1 MNIIKIIVFCIAISS
16 LTNCASSY
24 KMIQPKSINYVSSN
38 ENSNVELQYKYE
50 LLHKKYT
57 KKELKKGIKLVAI
70 KIINNSNKDLIFGKD
85 IVLTYENDSEIYLV
99 ENKQVYKLLKQS
111 PLSYLWY
118 LLLTPTNLF
127 TTETNSS
134 GIQETT
140 SSTPIGLLLGPGLA
154 VGNMVAADAAN
165 KKFKTELLDYNIKGT
180 VIAKGETQYGL
191 IGIQTNSY
199 DSIKLKVN

>member
-1 MNIIKIIVFCIAISS
+1 M
-16 LTNCASSY
+16 
-24 KMIQPKSINYVSSN
+24 
-38 ENSNVELQYKYE
+38 
-50 LLHKKYT
+50 
-57 KKELKKGIKLVAI
+57 
-70 KIINNSNKDLIFGKD
+70 
-85 IVLTYENDSEIYLV
+85 TYENDSEIYLV

-134 GIQETT
+134 GIEETT
-140 SSTPIGLLLGPGLA
+140 SSTHIGLLLGPGLA

-180 VIAKGETQYGL
+180 VITKGETQYGL

>member
-1 MNIIKIIVFCIAISS
+1 MKIIVLCIAISS

-38 ENSNVELQYKYE
+38 ENSNVELQYRYE
-50 LLHKKYT
+50 LLHKKYF

-70 KIINNSNKDLIFGKD
+70 KITNNSNKDLIFGKD

-99 ENKQVYKLLKQS
+99 ENKQDYKLLKQS

-134 GIQETT
+134 GIEETT

-180 VIAKGETQYGL
+180 VITKGETQYGL

>member
-1 MNIIKIIVFCIAISS
+1 MKIIVLCIAISS

-38 ENSNVELQYKYE
+38 ENSNVELQYRYE
-50 LLHKKYT
+50 LLHKKYF

-70 KIINNSNKDLIFGKD
+70 KITNNSNKDLIFGKD

-134 GIQETT
+134 GIEETT

-180 VIAKGETQYGL
+180 VITKGETQYGL

>member
-1 MNIIKIIVFCIAISS
+1 MKIIVLCIAISS

-38 ENSNVELQYKYE
+38 ENSNVELQYRYE
-50 LLHKKYT
+50 LLHKKYI

-70 KIINNSNKDLIFGKD
+70 KITNNSNKNLIFGKD

-99 ENKQVYKLLKQS
+99 ENKQDYNLLKQS

-134 GIQETT
+134 GIEETT

-154 VGNMVAADAAN
+154 LGNMVAADAAN

-180 VIAKGETQYGL
+180 VITKGETQYGL

>member
-1 MNIIKIIVFCIAISS
+1 MHCNFVFDK
-16 LTNCASSY
+16 LPSSY
-24 KMIQPKSINYVSSN
+24 KMIQPKLINYVFSN
-38 ENSNVELQYKYE
+38 ENSNVELQYRYE
-50 LLHKKYT
+50 LLHKKYI

-70 KIINNSNKDLIFGKD
+70 KITNNSNKDLIFGKD

-134 GIQETT
+134 GIEETT
-140 SSTPIGLLLGPGLA
+140 SSTPIGLLLGPGLP
-154 VGNMVAADAAN
+154 
-165 KKFKTELLDYNIKGT
+165 
-180 VIAKGETQYGL
+180 
-191 IGIQTNSY
+191 
-199 DSIKLKVN
+199 

>member
-1 MNIIKIIVFCIAISS
+1 MKMKIIVLCIAISS

-38 ENSNVELQYKYE
+38 EHSNVELQYRYE
-50 LLHKKYT
+50 LLHKKYF

-70 KIINNSNKDLIFGKD
+70 KITNNSNKDLIFGKD

-134 GIQETT
+134 GIEETT

-165 KKFKTELLDYNIKGT
+165 KKFKTKLLDYNIKGT
-180 VIAKGETQYGL
+180 AITKGEIQYGL